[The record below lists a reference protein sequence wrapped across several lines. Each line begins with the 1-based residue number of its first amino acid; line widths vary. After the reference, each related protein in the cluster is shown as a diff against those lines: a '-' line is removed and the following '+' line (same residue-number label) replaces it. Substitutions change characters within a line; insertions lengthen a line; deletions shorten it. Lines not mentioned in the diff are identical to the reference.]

1 MGDRD
6 TAAPPRTIAASDPPS
21 ATQAA
26 SRNTPGPL
34 WAALGCYWVPLW
46 APPGH
51 PWVLLGSSWAT
62 LGVHWRSS
70 VTPGCSLA
78 PPGRSWAVIG
88 SPFTCWIHFGSH
100 FSSYFLYF
108 SEPLK
113 TWILQYLTA
122 FLNVLA
128 IPKALILNAARIP
141 PTLFSTSALGSCRGQ
156 FRHEYNPKGPLGEGP
171 PGGGPSGPHSKGNSK
186 GNPKREPKKDP
197 PKKPPNGS
205 PNQKGEDTRREPT
218 ESKWTPKKPQGHPQG
233 PEGTPEEALSR
244 EILQKNNVFLCFTP
258 KGAQRE
264 PKQAQEL

>member
-1 MGDRD
+1 MEGRV
-6 TAAPPRTIAASDPPS
+6 TAAPPPRSRAIAASDPPS

-100 FSSYFLYF
+100 FSSDFLYF

-128 IPKALILNAARIP
+128 IPKALILGHLFDHFFYPILGPLWKSLLAHLGRQRCRPCLPMSMLNPFLGP
-141 PTLFSTSALGSCRGQ
+141 PLDPKWDLGATRGALGCS
-156 FRHEYNPKGPLGEGP
+156 
-171 PGGGPSGPHSKGNSK
+171 
-186 GNPKREPKKDP
+186 
-197 PKKPPNGS
+197 
-205 PNQKGEDTRREPT
+205 
-218 ESKWTPKKPQGHPQG
+218 
-233 PEGTPEEALSR
+233 
-244 EILQKNNVFLCFTP
+244 
-258 KGAQRE
+258 
-264 PKQAQEL
+264 